1 MGEVS
6 RCSLLLWYS
15 SSYVAHSLYNSQHVF
30 SADSD
35 SYFSVLLF
43 PPLFSLL
50 PTAFSL
56 RKQVLQ
62 PQSRTRVH
70 KDNDL
75 LLRVSHMPTY
85 THTPI
90 TSYDHYIIRPL
101 HHTTIT
107 SYTHYIIRPL
117 HHTTIT
123 LYDHC
128 IIRPLHHTTIIQC
141 MLLSAATVRTY
152 VHSVPSQLLK

>member
-107 SYTHYIIRPL
+107 SYDHYTV
-117 HHTTIT
+117 HAA
-123 LYDHC
+123 
-128 IIRPLHHTTIIQC
+128 QC
-141 MLLSAATVRTY
+141 SYCTYVRTY
-152 VHSVPSQLLK
+152 TQYRHSYSSRHRHGRLATTVHLCIACFPHTL